1 MKRLLGLLLVLCC
14 INAFAA
20 KPKHKYVRITTDL
33 GECTVMLYNETPLH
47 RDNFLKLSKAH
58 FYDGTLFH
66 RVIKNFMIQ
75 GGDPDSRHAKPGVTL
90 GEGDVGYTIPAEFR
104 DSLFHR
110 KGALAAARED
120 NPAKASSGC
129 QFYIVQGKPLTE
141 EQLQMLEEKR
151 MKFRLPDYQREIY
164 KTIGGVPPLD
174 RNYTVF
180 GQVVKGL
187 DLVDQIAALLTDPN
201 DRPNRD
207 VHMKITILKRRQAK
221 KLEKELAAMS
231 PDKTS

>member
-1 MKRLLGLLLVLCC
+1 MKRLLGILLLLCC

-33 GECTVMLYNETPLH
+33 GECTIMLYNETPLH

-75 GGDPDSRHAKPGVTL
+75 GGDPDSRHAKPGATL

-104 DSLFHR
+104 DSLFHQ

-129 QFYIVQGKPLTE
+129 QFYIVQGKTFTE
-141 EQLQMLEEKR
+141 EQLEKVEEKR
-151 MKFRLPDYQREIY
+151 LKFKLPDYQREVY
-164 KTIGGVPPLD
+164 KTIGGAPHLD
-174 RNYTVF
+174 HNYTVF

-187 DLVDQIAALLTDPN
+187 ELVDQIGALLTDPN
-201 DRPNRD
+201 DRPNKD
-207 VHMKITILKRRQAK
+207 IHMKITVLKRHQAK
-221 KLEKELAAMS
+221 KLEKELALANRPRVS
-231 PDKTS
+231 